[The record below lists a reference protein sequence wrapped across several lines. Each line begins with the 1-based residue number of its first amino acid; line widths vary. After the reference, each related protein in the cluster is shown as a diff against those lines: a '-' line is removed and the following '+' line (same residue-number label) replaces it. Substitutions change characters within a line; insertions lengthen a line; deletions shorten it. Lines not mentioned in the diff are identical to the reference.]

1 MPGAGPRFD
10 TVVPAHG
17 YLWWYV
23 DGMSDCGQFGLSV
36 IAFVGSVFS
45 PYYAWSGRK
54 DPEDHICI
62 NVALYAPG
70 ASRWSMTERRK
81 SRLKRDPFNF
91 KVGPSSLH
99 WTNGKLVI
107 EFDEVSPPY
116 PPFQWLPKRIKGT
129 ITVTPKAV
137 TSRVFDIDTNGKQRW
152 WPIAPSGKIDVRIQ
166 KGGIPDW
173 TGHSYLDSNWGTE
186 PLEATF
192 HHWDWARGSAAGDGA
207 MIFYDTQRRDGT
219 RGMIC
224 VAIDRDGNVEDVP
237 APPRQTVKGGAW
249 GVQRNA
255 HCDEDFMPFVATSYE
270 DGPFY
275 LRAKVHTQI
284 SGKPLDL
291 MHESFSGDRFAT
303 SWVKMMLP
311 FRMPRRSWFGLLYLP
326 VLMGTP
332 SVLGVL
338 AYFWLLF

>member
-1 MPGAGPRFD
+1 
-10 TVVPAHG
+10 
-17 YLWWYV
+17 
-23 DGMSDCGQFGLSV
+23 MSDCGQFGLSV

-54 DPEDHICI
+54 DPEDHVCI

-152 WPIAPSGKIDVRIQ
+152 WPIAPSGKVDVRIQ

-237 APPRQTVKGGAW
+237 TPPRQNVKGGAW

-303 SWVKMMLP
+303 WWVKMMLP
-311 FRMPRRSWFGLLYLP
+311 FRMPRRSWFGLFYLP